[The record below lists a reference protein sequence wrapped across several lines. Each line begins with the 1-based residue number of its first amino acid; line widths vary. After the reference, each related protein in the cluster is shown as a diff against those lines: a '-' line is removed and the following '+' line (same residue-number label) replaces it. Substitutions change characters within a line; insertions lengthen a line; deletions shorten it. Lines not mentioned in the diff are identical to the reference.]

1 MTMISKNKAIELLEN
16 FISYCAIENDSF
28 PLKEKVNGF
37 IRETYGLSSC
47 EKIVSLFND
56 GYTTRQIAEM
66 VGRTRDSVNNT
77 LNRYGIIIPKERRI
91 KTGIE
96 LSEKTKQKIEYIKQE
111 MAKGKT
117 QSQIARE
124 LGITRQEVNQKYKKY
139 IENRG
144 E

>member
-1 MTMISKNKAIELLEN
+1 MTMISKNKARELLEN
-16 FISYCAIENDSF
+16 FISYCAIENDTF

-37 IRETYGLSSC
+37 IRETYGVPTS

-66 VGRTRDSVNNT
+66 VSRTRDSVNHT

-96 LSEKTKQKIEYIKQE
+96 LSEKTKQRIEYIKQE

>member
-1 MTMISKNKAIELLEN
+1 
-16 FISYCAIENDSF
+16 
-28 PLKEKVNGF
+28 
-37 IRETYGLSSC
+37 
-47 EKIVSLFND
+47 
-56 GYTTRQIAEM
+56 M
-66 VGRTRDSVNNT
+66 VGRTRDSVNHT

-96 LSEKTKQKIEYIKQE
+96 LSEKTKQRIEYIKQE
-111 MAKGKT
+111 MANGKT